1 MAVIV
6 LKTALSFGKACR
18 LPGCAEFKAT
28 FEDIRFKTPPP
39 RQQAPTAAEI
49 VAVRA
54 AAHQFGHHAA
64 AFAYAVQFETSLRQW
79 DVIGEWIPL
88 ADPRPSAIIQGQSK
102 WIGPTRSQIDEDLV
116 FRLMP
121 SKTEGS
127 SQARVVARAGPLIV
141 NHRTGLPYR
150 HEYFRVFWRRCADK
164 AGIPSNIW
172 NRDLRAGGI
181 TEARQAGA
189 STDDVARTAGH
200 SSKRMTAR
208 VYDRDT
214 LEAARRVAKARATH
228 RGNRA

>member
-121 SKTEGS
+121 SEQNCMSYLAFMGNLAPGLTPGYQGDVEL
-127 SQARVVARAGPLIV
+127 VAECLASFY
-141 NHRTGLPYR
+141 TGGNAVFVR
-150 HEYFRVFWRRCADK
+150 HGDNAIIN
-164 AGIPSNIW
+164 G
-172 NRDLRAGGI
+172 
-181 TEARQAGA
+181 EARWCGVPPLRHDPSQHPEK
-189 STDDVARTAGH
+189 RIHGH
-200 SSKRMTAR
+200 C
-208 VYDRDT
+208 
-214 LEAARRVAKARATH
+214 
-228 RGNRA
+228 